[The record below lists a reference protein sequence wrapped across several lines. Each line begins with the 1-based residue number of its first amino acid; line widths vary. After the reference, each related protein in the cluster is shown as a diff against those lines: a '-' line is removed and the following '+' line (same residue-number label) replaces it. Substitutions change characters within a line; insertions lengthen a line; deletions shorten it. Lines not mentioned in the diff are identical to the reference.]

1 MSTNTNIQAKPVNSI
16 SDHIGRTCELM
27 VILPNGGSIW
37 GVYTISK
44 SVPGMVEL
52 REGDRFSG
60 ILINSN
66 SRIIGFTSDILTVA
80 A

>member
-1 MSTNTNIQAKPVNSI
+1 
-16 SDHIGRTCELM
+16 M